1 MFFKSSALP
10 RWHSN
15 LGVTR
20 RETIHK
26 SLCYFSVT
34 EMELSFISYWFGSLS
49 VEIPLLQTQDSLI
62 LSRYKL
68 NFSSENYLITWLQLP
83 DPKLIVD
90 QSLSF

>member
-1 MFFKSSALP
+1 
-10 RWHSN
+10 
-15 LGVTR
+15 
-20 RETIHK
+20 
-26 SLCYFSVT
+26 
-34 EMELSFISYWFGSLS
+34 MELSFISYWFGSLS